1 MSNETH
7 DMHSSLAELRAIVGL
22 VVFAIEA
29 RRVLEAVD
37 TVAEGMPQIGRTL
50 SAAIDVRRQWTE
62 CPDTAAEVLVSVYE
76 RLGTLADLAAE
87 LNLPANT
94 GD

>member
-1 MSNETH
+1 MSSAKH
-7 DMHSSLAELRAIVGL
+7 DMQSSLAELRGIVGL

-37 TVAEGMPQIGRTL
+37 TVADGMPQIGRTL

-62 CPDTAAEVLVSVYE
+62 CPDTAAEVLMQVYE
-76 RLGTLADLAAE
+76 RIDALADLAAD
-87 LNLPANT
+87 T
-94 GD
+94 DR